1 MDGGLPA
8 LGRRVSLFPGCP
20 LEGAQG
26 LDTGSIPSA
35 GLTGPSPG
43 HREPPV
49 LGPTGPWAELANRQ
63 LLGHPRPGL
72 RRWCAPQDPTPQQL
86 AVRAPPQVS
95 STAPPHC
102 PHRATR
108 PGPLPTP

>member
-35 GLTGPSPG
+35 GLAGPSPG

-49 LGPTGPWAELANRQ
+49 LGPTGPWAELANWIPPPGNRWATPD
-63 LLGHPRPGL
+63 LG
-72 RRWCAPQDPTPQQL
+72 
-86 AVRAPPQVS
+86 
-95 STAPPHC
+95 
-102 PHRATR
+102 
-108 PGPLPTP
+108 